1 MEQTK
6 NIYHLKNTINNYTH
20 YFLKPKNA
28 ALNSL
33 LDTYILQD
41 YGGINVNYQL
51 PKIHNRSQQQI
62 LMDIES
68 KRKLSI
74 QNIQK
79 MGSQRNLNRLIR
91 SQTID
96 EPAYRK
102 ATDIIE
108 SCEKIIY
115 HQKKPQPQSN
125 TRELIVNDEYKAIRK
140 ADKLHKLI
148 QEQIYQC
155 NKEDRENTNK
165 KAILYIQENNVTIDK
180 EKFIQKCH
188 KEKFQL
194 QQYRERPRKEK
205 EYKRFRT
212 NYPQSDL

>member
-1 MEQTK
+1 MEQNK
-6 NIYHLKNTINNYTH
+6 NIYHLKNTINKNTH

-41 YGGINVNYQL
+41 YGGINVSYQL
-51 PKIHNRSQQQI
+51 PKIRNLSQQQI

-68 KRKLSI
+68 KRKLSV

-79 MGSQRNLNRLIR
+79 LCSQRNLNRLVR

-108 SCEKIIY
+108 SCEKIITV
-115 HQKKPQPQSN
+115 QKKKEIEFKVKQ
-125 TRELIVNDEYKAIRK
+125 TREDDEYKAIRK

-155 NKEDRENTNK
+155 NKEDIENTNK
-165 KAILYIQENNVTIDK
+165 KAILYIKENTVTIDK
-180 EKFIQKCH
+180 DKFIQKCNR
-188 KEKFQL
+188 ERFQL
-194 QQYRERPRKEK
+194 QQFRERPRKEK
-205 EYKRFRT
+205 EHKRFRT
-212 NYPQSDL
+212 NYHLLDL